1 MIDFPSIPEKKY
13 FSISEASSLCGL
25 RPHTLRFWE
34 KEFSQLKPTIRKGR
48 RRLYQKEDILLV
60 RKIRKL
66 LKEEGL
72 TIQGAKRKL
81 SSQRSQED
89 FSSKNEIIEDL
100 EELLKEIKKV
110 I

>member
-66 LKEEGL
+66 LREEGL

-81 SSQRSQED
+81 SLLKVQED
-89 FSSKNEIIEDL
+89 FSSKDEVIEEL

>member
-1 MIDFPSIPEKKY
+1 MIEFPSIPEKKY
-13 FSISEASSLCGL
+13 FSISEASSLCRL
-25 RPHTLRFWE
+25 KAHTLRFWE

-60 RKIRKL
+60 RRIRML
-66 LKEEGL
+66 LREEGL

-81 SSQRSQED
+81 SSRKSHKEL
-89 FSSKNEIIEDL
+89 SSKNEIIVDL
-100 EELLKEIKKV
+100 EEVLKEIRKV

>member
-1 MIDFPSIPEKKY
+1 VIDFPSIPEKKY

-66 LKEEGL
+66 LREEGL

-81 SSQRSQED
+81 SLLKVQED
-89 FSSKNEIIEDL
+89 FSSKDEVIEEL